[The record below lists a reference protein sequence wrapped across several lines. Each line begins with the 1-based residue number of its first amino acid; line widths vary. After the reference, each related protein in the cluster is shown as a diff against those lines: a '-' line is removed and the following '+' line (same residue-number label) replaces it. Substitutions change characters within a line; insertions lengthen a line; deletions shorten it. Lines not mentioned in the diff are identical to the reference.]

1 MIKITNLFSKFMLKK
16 VTGKKLFMKMAMEA
30 VSLNSR
36 RESFWGVEELPE
48 RLDTISNNIRELQ
61 EYLLV
66 IRPGSDVF
74 KKVAAE
80 KENFS
85 ILYQPEKQVITTPHI
100 SVAGFLAKE
109 SMEETLIRWIQRICI
124 RLKSFTVTLN
134 NYSGFPPHT
143 VYLRVQDP
151 EPFLKLAKQ
160 LRIIDEYIQSN
171 GCPAVKLVTRPHLC
185 IGKQLPEIV
194 YEKAIQYYS
203 KKIFC
208 ESFTAGELM
217 LLRKRTNSDEEKVI
231 NIFRLQPQENNLFN

>member
-1 MIKITNLFSKFMLKK
+1 MLKK
-16 VTGKKLFMKMAMEA
+16 VTGKNLFMKQVMRPAL
-30 VSLNSR
+30 LNSR
-36 RESFWGVEELPE
+36 PASFWGIEELPE
-48 RLDTISNNIRELQ
+48 RLDTISINTGELQ

-66 IRPGSDVF
+66 IKPGSDVIN
-74 KKVAAE
+74 KVASE

-85 ILYQPEKQVITTPHI
+85 RLYLSNEQVITTSHI

-124 RLKSFTVTLN
+124 RHKSFMVTLN

-143 VYLRVQDP
+143 VYLRVQDH
-151 EPFLKLAKQ
+151 EPFQQLAQQ
-160 LRIIDEYIQSN
+160 LRIIDEYVQSN
-171 GCPAVKLVTRPHLC
+171 GCPEVKLVTRPHLS
-185 IGKQLPEIV
+185 IAKQLPEKV
-194 YEKAIQYYS
+194 YEKAIQDYS
-203 KKIFC
+203 QKIFC

>member
-1 MIKITNLFSKFMLKK
+1 MIEFTNLFSKFMLKK
-16 VTGKKLFMKMAMEA
+16 VTGKKLFMKKTNEA
-30 VSLNSR
+30 ASLNNR
-36 RESFWGVEELPE
+36 RESFWGIEELPE
-48 RLDTISNNIRELQ
+48 HLDTISNTKELQ

-85 ILYQPEKQVITTPHI
+85 SLYLSNGQAITTPQI
-100 SVAGFLAKE
+100 SVAGFLGKE

-124 RLKSFTVTLN
+124 RHKSFTVTLN

-143 VYLRVQDP
+143 VYLRVQDH
-151 EPFLKLAKQ
+151 EPFQQLAKQ
-160 LRIIDEYIQSN
+160 LRIIDEYVQSN
-171 GCPAVKLVTRPHLC
+171 GCPAVKLVTRPHLS

-194 YEKAIQYYS
+194 YERAIEYYS

-208 ESFTAGELM
+208 ESFTAGELI
-217 LLRKRTNSDEEKVI
+217 LLRKRTDSDEEKVI
-231 NIFRLQPQENNLFN
+231 NIFRLQPQENNLLN